1 MQRGRNLV
9 NITHLAAKKVCRSM
23 RPSSSA
29 QEGKQSVLIFFVAF
43 ASQSADCT
51 GFGNAI
57 DKLKTWLQAQT
68 STSLQRRTCL

>member
-1 MQRGRNLV
+1 
-9 NITHLAAKKVCRSM
+9 M

-29 QEGKQSVLIFFVAF
+29 QEGKHSVLIFFVAF

-68 STSLQRRTCL
+68 STSLQRKTCL